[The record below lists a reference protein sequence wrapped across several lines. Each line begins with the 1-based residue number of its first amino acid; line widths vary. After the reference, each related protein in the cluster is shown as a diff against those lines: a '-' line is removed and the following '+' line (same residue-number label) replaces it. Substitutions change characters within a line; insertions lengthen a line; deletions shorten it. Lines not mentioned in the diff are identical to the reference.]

1 MLATDADAL
10 VALLTEDVTWSMP
23 PLPHWYH
30 GIAAVTDFA
39 ESSPTN
45 EHYLGQRG
53 LGMNCPKQ
61 STLFCML
68 CRSSS
73 LSSGPPLTGW
83 PAVTKGALA
92 EGCCRCVRG
101 QLA

>member
-10 VALLTEDVTWSMP
+10 VALLSEDVTWSMP

-53 LGMNCPKQ
+53 L
-61 STLFCML
+61 
-68 CRSSS
+68 
-73 LSSGPPLTGW
+73 
-83 PAVTKGALA
+83 
-92 EGCCRCVRG
+92 
-101 QLA
+101 